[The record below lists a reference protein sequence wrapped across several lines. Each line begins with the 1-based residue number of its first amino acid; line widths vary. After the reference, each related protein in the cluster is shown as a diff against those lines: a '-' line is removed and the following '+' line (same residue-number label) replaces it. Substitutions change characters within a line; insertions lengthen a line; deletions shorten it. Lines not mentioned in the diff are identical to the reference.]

1 MQVQQELVP
10 LIKGELR
17 PYQLKGIK
25 WIISLYQNGLNGIL
39 ADQMGLGKTVW
50 HASHPLYFNSGFSG
64 VIKLTQKL
72 ELSIVHCN
80 EQLLEHFPSLNTVRA
95 ACLDTCL

>member
-1 MQVQQELVP
+1 MVIGVLQLQHELVP

-39 ADQMGLGKTVW
+39 ADQMGLGKTV
-50 HASHPLYFNSGFSG
+50 
-64 VIKLTQKL
+64 
-72 ELSIVHCN
+72 SISSAQPALFH
-80 EQLLEHFPSLNTVRA
+80 SI
-95 ACLDTCL
+95 

>member
-17 PYQLKGIK
+17 AYQLKGIK
-25 WIISLYQNGLNGIL
+25 WIVSLYQNGLNGIL

-50 HASHPLYFNSGFSG
+50 HASHPSILIRFSDVNRKVTLTPTLYT
-64 VIKLTQKL
+64 L
-72 ELSIVHCN
+72 
-80 EQLLEHFPSLNTVRA
+80 
-95 ACLDTCL
+95 